1 MDNIPNTETN
11 MLIMPN
17 LLWLGVIEWIDRGFV
32 INFNVFG
39 PLMGYIFDSWLYN
52 ACLFVFCFSKRLDGH
67 TSMKIQ
73 KGSCNI
79 IYEVDVYFLRT
90 VTKTNYKS

>member
-39 PLMGYIFDSWLYN
+39 PLMGYIFDSWL
-52 ACLFVFCFSKRLDGH
+52 
-67 TSMKIQ
+67 
-73 KGSCNI
+73 
-79 IYEVDVYFLRT
+79 
-90 VTKTNYKS
+90 